1 MNFKTFVEILKKSAK
16 VSGVILFLISA
27 SSAMSFVMAY
37 SGIPEA
43 ISNGLLSISTN
54 KVVIFLLMNIILLVV
69 GMFMDITPAI
79 LIFTPIFLPIAQS
92 FGMTDIQFGVMLI
105 FNMCLGNIT
114 PPVGSVLFVGCGIE
128 NVSIEKVTPKLIP
141 YFIGLIILL
150 MLITFI
156 PELSLGVPK
165 LMGLI

>member
-1 MNFKTFVEILKKSAK
+1 
-16 VSGVILFLISA
+16 
-27 SSAMSFVMAY
+27 
-37 SGIPEA
+37 
-43 ISNGLLSISTN
+43 
-54 KVVIFLLMNIILLVV
+54 MNIILLVV

-150 MLITFI
+150 MLITFV